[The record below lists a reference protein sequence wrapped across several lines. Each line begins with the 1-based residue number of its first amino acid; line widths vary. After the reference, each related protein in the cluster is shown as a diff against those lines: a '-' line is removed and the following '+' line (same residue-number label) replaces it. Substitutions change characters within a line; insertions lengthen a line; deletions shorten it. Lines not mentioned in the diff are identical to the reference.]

1 MSNEYLTT
9 EQLAERIQYEP
20 RTILTRLK
28 DEVMKEGDSL
38 HPAFRPPED
47 SVALGCHRAGYGRF
61 FPRPAPRSIPM
72 AKGRVA
78 GRG

>member
-1 MSNEYLTT
+1 MSTEYLTT

-28 DEVMKEGDSL
+28 DEVMKEGV
-38 HPAFRPPED
+38 HYIRPFGRRKILWLWDAIERD
-47 SVALGCHRAGYGRF
+47 MADFSQSRA
-61 FPRPAPRSIPM
+61 PIIPM

-78 GRG
+78 SRG